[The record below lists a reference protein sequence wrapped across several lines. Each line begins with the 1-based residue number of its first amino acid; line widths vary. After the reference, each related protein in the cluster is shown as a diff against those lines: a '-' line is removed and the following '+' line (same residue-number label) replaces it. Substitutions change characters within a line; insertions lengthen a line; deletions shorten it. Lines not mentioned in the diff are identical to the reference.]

1 MTEQNNWTEFMRFV
15 PGFDFLKN
23 LAPPTVGGAA
33 TGPAST
39 ASGAFQ
45 QWLAPTM
52 DEGEIQKRIDE
63 LKVVQFWL
71 EQNTRALEASIHALE
86 VQKSTVA
93 TLKSM
98 NAGMQ
103 QMSQTFADSMA
114 HSTQRTASAFE
125 QDFSA
130 AATPAAP
137 DTAAAQPPKSGAD
150 DTAEAAPRVPDVP
163 LMQAQAAQWW
173 TALTEQFQTIA
184 SKAMQDIGNNVAAM
198 QQESISAHAAAVEPG
213 AEQATPTADAA
224 GSQTSKRAAGASPKA
239 RASTAAA
246 KNNSKPKSAPK

>member
-1 MTEQNNWTEFMRFV
+1 MTDQNNWAEFMRFV

-23 LAPPTVGGAA
+23 LASPAVGGASA
-33 TGPAST
+33 GAAST

-103 QMSQTFADSMA
+103 HMSQTFADSMA
-114 HSTQRTASAFE
+114 HSAQRTASAFE
-125 QDFSA
+125 QDFGAASA
-130 AATPAAP
+130 PATP
-137 DTAAAQPPKSGAD
+137 DTAAAQPPKPGAD
-150 DTAEAAPRVPDVP
+150 EAAQAPLPMPDVP

-198 QQESISAHAAAVEPG
+198 QQEPFSARAAAAEPG
-213 AEQATPTADAA
+213 AEQATPTAAA

-239 RASTAAA
+239 RTSTAAA
-246 KNNSKPKSAPK
+246 KTNSKPKSSPK